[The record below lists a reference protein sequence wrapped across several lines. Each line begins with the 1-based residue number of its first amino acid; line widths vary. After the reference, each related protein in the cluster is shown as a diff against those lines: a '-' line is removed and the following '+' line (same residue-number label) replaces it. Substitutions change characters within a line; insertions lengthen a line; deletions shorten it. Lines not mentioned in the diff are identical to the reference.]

1 MVVNENVFLLID
13 WHRKIITLYKR
24 KKDLLLKIK
33 ININCKDLEIR
44 PVKWGQR
51 IKNQNSIFAFF
62 SSFQKKNLTLFIIN
76 EKSNYL
82 CGGKT
87 FTY

>member
-1 MVVNENVFLLID
+1 MWLKMWLKMKIQTNPHDSFMCNGYKWLLMKMFFLLID

-44 PVKWGQR
+44 PVKWG
-51 IKNQNSIFAFF
+51 
-62 SSFQKKNLTLFIIN
+62 
-76 EKSNYL
+76 
-82 CGGKT
+82 
-87 FTY
+87 